1 LPPQHEDKAMSESEH
16 FRKQAAVQR
25 AQAAETALVLV
36 RDRCERAA
44 LAWDAMA
51 ERAEKSQRLRIG
63 RAS

>member
-1 LPPQHEDKAMSESEH
+1 MSESEH